1 MYDTP
6 FCDLA
11 ASQADALGVMETWC
25 KRPSLCALLN
35 ARNARAI
42 SFGAL
47 CMVCLKRARTI
58 ILVGPEAAKSEFTLT
73 VSDTF

>member
-11 ASQADALGVMETWC
+11 ASQADALGVIKTWC
-25 KRPSLCALLN
+25 KRPSLYALLN

-58 ILVGPEAAKSEFTLT
+58 ILAGREAAKSQFTLT

>member
-11 ASQADALGVMETWC
+11 ASQADALGVMETWR
-25 KRPSLCALLN
+25 KRPSCALLN

-58 ILVGPEAAKSEFTLT
+58 ILGGPEAAKLEFTLT